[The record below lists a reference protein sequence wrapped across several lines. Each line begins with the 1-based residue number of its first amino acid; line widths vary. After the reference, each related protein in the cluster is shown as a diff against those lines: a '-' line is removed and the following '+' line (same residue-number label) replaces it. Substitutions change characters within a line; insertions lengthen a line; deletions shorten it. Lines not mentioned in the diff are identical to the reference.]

1 MREYA
6 LVKSTIIMKDVPLL
20 MIILQHL
27 LEHLHSL
34 RCDSRPTSRGNG
46 TGWQGRSWEERI
58 ERRLVGHPSAEAGV
72 SDASIDQF
80 YTLSI
85 MYHDAAQ
92 FESDMSLGQYAC
104 SFETGRRDTEID
116 ISLIATFYIPFS
128 QWQYLASSQNLESCQ
143 NNKII
148 KWLSGTFKLQLLRIS
163 SGSPISHPSTPPD
176 DASPGTDNPV

>member
-72 SDASIDQF
+72 GDASIDQF

-104 SFETGRRDTEID
+104 SFETGRRGTEID
-116 ISLIATFYIPFS
+116 ISLIATFYIPYS
-128 QWQYLASSQNLESCQ
+128 QWQ
-143 NNKII
+143 
-148 KWLSGTFKLQLLRIS
+148 
-163 SGSPISHPSTPPD
+163 
-176 DASPGTDNPV
+176 